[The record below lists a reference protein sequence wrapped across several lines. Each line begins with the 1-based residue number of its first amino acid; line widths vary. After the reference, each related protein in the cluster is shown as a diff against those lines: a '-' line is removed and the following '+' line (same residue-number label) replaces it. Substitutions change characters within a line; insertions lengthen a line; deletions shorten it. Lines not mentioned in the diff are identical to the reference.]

1 MRFSIALLLSCAIA
15 PAALPAQAR
24 YDAPKAR
31 VEVMGLKRWT
41 LPMLRDSIRHYVPGQ
56 DLHDAACMVTLREKL
71 GFADAL
77 VTTYEGF
84 NGPGS
89 EHDSVRCVP
98 CSKMDSG

>member
-1 MRFSIALLLSCAIA
+1 MLCYCRAQ
-15 PAALPAQAR
+15 LPQR
-24 YDAPKAR
+24 PFQPK
-31 VEVMGLKRWT
+31 
-41 LPMLRDSIRHYVPGQ
+41 RDTTHRRP